1 MPRTWR
7 LSYVWLSIALMVL
20 ALSGIGA
27 VAWHA
32 VPAGASATATPP
44 GVLEPVVLPG
54 PTVTPLPTAMPPPTS
69 TPEPTAVSPTAPAA
83 PTALPSPT
91 PTWTPTPR
99 PSPTAPPEPTPDG
112 QVRRAAVPILM
123 YHYISDPPPGADAY
137 RLDLSVR
144 PKEFE
149 AQLAYLR
156 AEGYESITLEDLLRH
171 LTRGTPLP
179 PKPII
184 LTFDDGYLDNYLY
197 AFPLL
202 RQYQFKGTFFVVV
215 AYLNEGTPGYM
226 SWEQARLLQDSGMEV
241 GSHSHTHV
249 DLRLEWGNSLV
260 QQTAGSREAIE
271 AHLQKPVRFFCY
283 PSGRYNQRTI
293 DALRAAQYWGAVTTD
308 PGAVHSSSSL
318 FMLRRVRVHGGKD
331 IAWFRDLLA
340 YYTP

>member
-1 MPRTWR
+1 
-7 LSYVWLSIALMVL
+7 
-20 ALSGIGA
+20 
-27 VAWHA
+27 
-32 VPAGASATATPP
+32 
-44 GVLEPVVLPG
+44 
-54 PTVTPLPTAMPPPTS
+54 
-69 TPEPTAVSPTAPAA
+69 
-83 PTALPSPT
+83 
-91 PTWTPTPR
+91 
-99 PSPTAPPEPTPDG
+99 
-112 QVRRAAVPILM
+112 M
-123 YHYISDPPPGADAY
+123 YHYISDPPAGADAY

-156 AEGYESITLEDLLRH
+156 AEGYESITLEDLTRH

-184 LTFDDGYLDNYLY
+184 LTFDDGYLDNFLY

-202 RQYQFKGTFFVVV
+202 RQYQFKGSFFVV
-215 AYLNEGTPGYM
+215 ASFLNEGAAGYM
-226 SWEQARLLQDSGMEV
+226 SWEQVRLLQESGMEI
-241 GSHSHTHV
+241 GSHGYTHV
-249 DLRLEWGNSLV
+249 DLRLEWGNGLV

-308 PGAVHSSSSL
+308 PGAVHASNGL
-318 FMLRRVRVHGGKD
+318 FTLKRVRVHGGKD
-331 IAWFRDLLA
+331 IAWFADLLA